1 MELASPLLVALGFAT
16 GTLGALGGLGG
27 AVLLVPALVLTG
39 TGPAD
44 AAPLGL
50 VSVAA
55 GSLAAAAPQL
65 EEGVVHHRLGV
76 TLEVAA
82 TAGALAGALV
92 SAEVGARPLTVVLG
106 LAAVAGAFAGGARKG
121 VRNEPVPAFE
131 ADRVG
136 EWPGT
141 FGGAYRS
148 VAGVVPYRAQ
158 RVGPGLVAMV
168 AAGVLAGLS
177 GVSGGFVKTP
187 TMSELM
193 RVPVKVAGATTTFTV
208 GITSAAALL
217 VFAVQGRI
225 DARAAAAV
233 GLGALAGGRVGA
245 RLQLSLPAPVVRR
258 SLSALLFVVGVA
270 LVVTA

>member
-1 MELASPLLVALGFAT
+1 VALGFGTAT
-16 GTLGALGGLGG
+16 VGALGGIGG

-39 TGPAD
+39 TDVAD

-82 TAGALAGALV
+82 TTGALAGAL
-92 SAEVGARPLTVVLG
+92 AGDAVGERTLTIVLG
-106 LAAVAGAFAGGARKG
+106 VTAVLAAVAGGARRG
-121 VRNEPVPAFE
+121 MRNRPVPAFA
-131 ADRVG
+131 ADRLG

-148 VAGVVPYRAQ
+148 PEGVVPYRAE
-158 RVGPGLVAMV
+158 RLGLGLAAMGLS
-168 AAGVLAGLS
+168 GVLAGMA
-177 GVSGGFVKTP
+177 GISGGFVKTP
-187 TMSELM
+187 AMSEIM
-193 RVPVKVAGATTTFTV
+193 RVPVKVAAATTTFTV

-217 VFAVQGRI
+217 VFAVQGRV
-225 DARAAAAV
+225 DAREAAAV
-233 GLGALAGGRVGA
+233 ALGALAGGRVGA
-245 RLQLSLPAPVVRR
+245 RLQLRLPAPAVRR
-258 SLSALLFVVGVA
+258 VLSGLLVAVGVA